1 MLRTAGLCVLASLS
15 LLALPAVGQEDGG
28 NVAAVHCWDV
38 QPGAEARFEEGL
50 KKHIDWHRKQ
60 NDTWTWTAWTV
71 MTGPNT
77 GRYCA
82 ASFGHNW
89 EDFDKPGAPPEP
101 DMADMRAT
109 FLPFVKNQTSSFA
122 VNLPKVSR
130 PAAEP
135 TPMSSVTFFSARF
148 GMGDEFRYLIGEF
161 HKAIE
166 KTEMPWRYEWYAVA
180 SGGESGTYVLVQPRA
195 NFASFNPSG
204 KPLDEMLEE
213 AYGRKA
219 ADALLAS
226 WRDVVKG
233 SENHLTQTRPDLSY
247 TPEP

>member
-15 LLALPAVGQEDGG
+15 LLALPAVGQDDGG
-28 NVAAVHCWDV
+28 NVAAIHCFDA

-50 KKHIDWHRKQ
+50 KKHTDWHRKQ
-60 NDTWTWTAWTV
+60 NDTWTWTTWTV

-82 ASFGHNW
+82 GTFGHKW

-130 PAAEP
+130 PAEEP
-135 TPMSSVTFFSARF
+135 APMSTVVFHYTRY
-148 GMGDEFRYLIGEF
+148 GMEDEFTYLIGEF
-161 HKAIE
+161 HKAIQ
-166 KTEMPWRYEWYAVA
+166 KTEMPWRYQWYALA
-180 SGGESGTYVLVQPRA
+180 SGGENGTYALVLPVSD
-195 NFASFNPSG
+195 FASLSPEG
-204 KPLDEMLEE
+204 KPFDEMLEE

-219 ADALLAS
+219 ADTLLAS
-226 WRDVVKG
+226 LRSVVKRT
-233 SENHLTQTRPDLSY
+233 ENHLTQGRPDLSY

>member
-15 LLALPAVGQEDGG
+15 LLALPAVGQDDGG
-28 NVAAVHCWDV
+28 NVAAIHCWDV

-50 KKHIDWHRKQ
+50 TKHIDWHRKQ
-60 NDTWTWTAWTV
+60 NDTWTWTVWTV

-82 ASFGHNW
+82 GTFGHKW
-89 EDFDKPGAPPEP
+89 EDFDNPSVSPE
-101 DMADMRAT
+101 ADHADAQAT
-109 FLPFVKNQTSSFA
+109 FFPFVKRHLASYW

-130 PAAEP
+130 PADDP
-135 TPMSSVTFFSARF
+135 TPMSSVIFFYVQF
-148 GMGDEFRYLIGEF
+148 GMEEEFTYLVGEF
-161 HKAIE
+161 HKAIQ
-166 KTEMPWRYEWYAVA
+166 KTETPWRYRWSVLA
-180 SGGESGTYVLVQPRA
+180 SGGEGGSYVLVLPRA
-195 NFASFNPSG
+195 NFAAFNPSG
-204 KPLDEMLEE
+204 KPFDEMLEE

-226 WRDVVKG
+226 WRKVVKRTE
-233 SENHLTQTRPDLSY
+233 SVLTQGRPDLGY

>member
-1 MLRTAGLCVLASLS
+1 MRRTLGLSTVVTLS
-15 LLALPAVGQEDGG
+15 LLALPAVGQDDGG
-28 NVAAVHCWDV
+28 NVAAIYCFDV

-50 KKHIDWHRKQ
+50 KKHTDWHRKQ
-60 NDTWTWTAWTV
+60 SDTWTWTTWTV

-82 ASFGHNW
+82 GSFGHNW
-89 EDFDKPGAPPEP
+89 GDFDKPGAPPEP

-109 FLPFVKNQTSSFA
+109 VLPFVKNQEATFA

-135 TPMSSVTFFSARF
+135 TSMSSVIFFSVRF
-148 GMGDEFRYLIGEF
+148 GMEDEATYLIGEF

-166 KTEMPWRYEWYAVA
+166 KTEMPWRYEWYALA
-180 SGGESGTYVLVQPRA
+180 SGGESGTYVLVLPQA
-195 NFASFNPSG
+195 NFASLNPSG
-204 KPLDEMLEE
+204 KPFDEMLEE

-226 WRDVVKG
+226 WRSVVKR
-233 SENHLTQTRPDLSY
+233 SENHLTQGRPDLSY